1 MIGDDDE
8 TRTLGDDP
16 DATVIR
22 RRPGGETRRGSGSG
36 SGSDDAT
43 WVGGFRA
50 PPGSDPGQTM
60 IFGERLDDIPI
71 AFLVILEGPRRG
83 QFHRLLPVTA
93 IGKSRDNDYVID
105 DDARVSRQHIRIRF
119 REYEGKWAFLL
130 RDLDSTHGTKV
141 NGEELLEKVLEDRDV
156 IRVGKTSMTFLQ
168 LEEPDT
174 D

>member
-22 RRPGGETRRGSGSG
+22 RNPGADTARSP
-36 SGSDDAT
+36 GSDDAT

-50 PPGSDPGQTM
+50 PPGSDPDQTM

-71 AFLVILEGPRRG
+71 AFLAIIEGPRRG

-119 REYEGKWAFLL
+119 REHEGEWVFLL

-141 NGEELLEKVLEDRDV
+141 NGEDVLQKALEDRDV